1 MLGGHRFAVQ
11 FGEYMIFSKFE
22 DAILKEYK
30 NKLKND
36 NSVKNI
42 IKVFIENYLKESKK
56 HNREEDADMLL
67 FQYGVYDW
75 GNGKN
80 LEIDFVRQLVKD
92 EDIIQIHITLTI
104 PFEEKFSTIESYE
117 EWYNSF
123 ENKKTLEEWK
133 NEIET
138 MQIFQQIDSLKYN
151 LEIWKENAE

>member
-1 MLGGHRFAVQ
+1 VQ
-11 FGEYMIFSKFE
+11 FGEYMVFSKFE
-22 DAILKEYK
+22 DTILKEYK
-30 NKLKND
+30 NKLKTD

-42 IKVFIENYLKESKK
+42 VKVFIENYLKESKK
-56 HNREEDADMLL
+56 YNRREDADMLL

-80 LEIDFVRQLVKD
+80 LEIDFVRQLIKD

-123 ENKKTLEEWK
+123 ENKKNT
-133 NEIET
+133 
-138 MQIFQQIDSLKYN
+138 
-151 LEIWKENAE
+151 